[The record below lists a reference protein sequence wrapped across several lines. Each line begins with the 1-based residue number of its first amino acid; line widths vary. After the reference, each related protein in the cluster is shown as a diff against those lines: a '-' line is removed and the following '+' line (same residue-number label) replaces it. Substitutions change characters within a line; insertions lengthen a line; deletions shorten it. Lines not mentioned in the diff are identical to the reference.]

1 MKIHMHAYKPVPR
14 DAWLNH
20 SQFVIVEAG
29 DEAATAQ
36 QLLAEGHTLILTH
49 DETGKTGKWDR
60 SDAAESERE
69 ATED

>member
-1 MKIHMHAYKPVPR
+1 MMIHMHAYKPVPR
-14 DAWLNH
+14 DAWLSH

-49 DETGKTGKWDR
+49 DETGKTGKWEP
-60 SDAAESERE
+60 ESSGERE
-69 ATED
+69 RGNL